1 MHLLDQDNDRIHL
14 KCLELVLTA
23 GGAVNCVA
31 QPRRDSSPKMGSY
44 QLVSGDQTIF
54 ANLEVTSILSGPVAR
69 NWLLQIV
76 PRENTDPPEPILRLW
91 QRGFDEGLWDYLQR
105 WLAPS
110 QLKECNNRFGDLAH
124 IESVFSPGSVLL
136 APPGSNTAGRLRL
149 VDVLCF
155 ENGASFAGFF
165 QLPSGAWTAYADC
178 PYSNDPNRLAI
189 LSPLQWKIC
198 EALDNTSPSYQSITR
213 WLKRSFFLNPDSQ
226 VDWLRSQIGEAVF
239 QFDDQPND
247 QIPFRP
253 MTIRWNQE
261 GPYRFCHTLRFQF
274 EFNDAKQDAN
284 DKNPECNTFVTLGLS
299 PRRAKDGKG
308 TLISPPVLLAGKFGG
323 WEDNNPYLLKL
334 LPPDPGKV
342 PLVKAFL
349 AWQLAKGSK
358 PQHLLGALVVPGFV
372 RDSHSAFW
380 SQLEAGRDHVV
391 FFLRA
396 GGLPLVLGSIQQ
408 MRKGLSE
415 LSLAASQLGLSG
427 ITDDGKV
434 ESKVVINHDG
444 TIAVTASASLKALDN
459 VEITA
464 DSMTISSKT
473 VIKNKLEVGQS

>member
-1 MHLLDQDNDRIHL
+1 
-14 KCLELVLTA
+14 
-23 GGAVNCVA
+23 
-31 QPRRDSSPKMGSY
+31 
-44 QLVSGDQTIF
+44 
-54 ANLEVTSILSGPVAR
+54 
-69 NWLLQIV
+69 
-76 PRENTDPPEPILRLW
+76 
-91 QRGFDEGLWDYLQR
+91 
-105 WLAPS
+105 
-110 QLKECNNRFGDLAH
+110 
-124 IESVFSPGSVLL
+124 
-136 APPGSNTAGRLRL
+136 
-149 VDVLCF
+149 
-155 ENGASFAGFF
+155 
-165 QLPSGAWTAYADC
+165 
-178 PYSNDPNRLAI
+178 
-189 LSPLQWKIC
+189 
-198 EALDNTSPSYQSITR
+198 
-213 WLKRSFFLNPDSQ
+213 
-226 VDWLRSQIGEAVF
+226 
-239 QFDDQPND
+239 
-247 QIPFRP
+247 

-261 GPYRFCHTLRFQF
+261 GPYCFCHTLRFQF

-284 DKNPECNTFVTLGLS
+284 DKNPECNTFVTLAFTQGQRWQRL
-299 PRRAKDGKG
+299 
-308 TLISPPVLLAGKFGG
+308 TLRLLLAGKFGG